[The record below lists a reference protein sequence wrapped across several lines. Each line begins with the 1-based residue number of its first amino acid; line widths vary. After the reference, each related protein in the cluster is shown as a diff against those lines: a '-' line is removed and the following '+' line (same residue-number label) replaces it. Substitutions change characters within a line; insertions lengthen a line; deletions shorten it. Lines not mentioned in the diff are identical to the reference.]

1 MTRRILFAFIALPLV
16 LAACGATQYGTAGH
30 TLTPIASV
38 RQAAT
43 KTSAA
48 SSAHITLNASG
59 SAGMFNGTV
68 TGSGDFDNANHR
80 GSFNVDVSGYGTV
93 AAIVDGKT
101 AYLKAPFLSA
111 FLPAGKTWVKLN
123 AKSSQFGAVP
133 QDPKQALAR
142 LKKIANVREVGGETI
157 DGVETTHYHGTGRL
171 GHGTF
176 DVWIGK
182 DDGYVRRLT
191 ASGTGRAKGSVEVT
205 LSDFGKSV
213 TVTPPPASET
223 ADATALTSHFFK
235 RS

>member
-1 MTRRILFAFIALPLV
+1 MRRALLAFLVVPFA
-16 LAACGATQYGTAGH
+16 LAACGGSTYGTAQR
-30 TLTPIASV
+30 TLTPAASV

-43 KTSAA
+43 KTSEVP
-48 SSAHITLNASG
+48 SAHITLNASG

-80 GSFNVDVSGYGTV
+80 GSFNVDVSGYGSIEG
-93 AAIVDGKT
+93 IVDGTT
-101 AYLKAPFLSA
+101 AYFKAPFLA
-111 FLPAGKTWVKLN
+111 PFLPAGKTWVKLK
-123 AKSSQFGAVP
+123 ATSAQFGAVP

-142 LKKIANVREVGGETI
+142 LKKMANVREVGTETI
-157 DGVETTHYHGTGRL
+157 DGVDTTHYHGTGRL
-171 GHGTF
+171 GRGTF

-191 ASGTGRAKGSVEVT
+191 ATGNGKAKGSVEVT

-223 ADATALTSHFFK
+223 ADATALTGHFFK